1 MYYMAYM
8 LLCVYV
14 ILWLIFISSPRI
26 RPGFVSLVTFLYAQ
40 RKITV
45 VTATFMSTLNAVS
58 WPIWV
63 TTKPDHW
70 WQKH

>member
-8 LLCVYV
+8 LLSVYV

-63 TTKPDHW
+63 TTKLPHW